1 MKCILKTC
9 RAKKPLKFLIL
20 PIAGIIHRDKHPIIR
35 VLELFGYRFHIPAL
49 LQLLIYDHFPDIVR
63 ILLPALISRVRS
75 AVTHRIMFLYVC
87 SEILCVFLISQIIQ
101 VSHIVRIVHL
111 IIHTNLIHKFITVQ
125 KQITVF
131 SCDLP
136 NPVEQP
142 FTLLIDQEIR
152 CDRHKHRYIL
162 LPGQIQDLP
171 VILLRLSVKRAY
183 LIHLLHIGPHF
194 RNRIKI
200 TSKPLPVIIVT
211 ISLVFQEILPAEFPV
226 SGVVLR
232 IFQKILCPLTL
243 RCADLN
249 RLNLILRPLQPK
261 IVLYDPA
268 ALLIIRIIEQHIT
281 F

>member
-1 MKCILKTC
+1 
-9 RAKKPLKFLIL
+9 
-20 PIAGIIHRDKHPIIR
+20 
-35 VLELFGYRFHIPAL
+35 
-49 LQLLIYDHFPDIVR
+49 
-63 ILLPALISRVRS
+63 
-75 AVTHRIMFLYVC
+75 MFLYVC

-131 SCDLP
+131 PCDLP
-136 NPVEQP
+136 NPVEHL
-142 FTLLIDQEIR
+142 FTFLIDQKIR
-152 CDRHKHRYIL
+152 RDRHKHRYIL
-162 LPGQIQDLP
+162 LSGQIQDLP

-211 ISLVFQEILPAEFPV
+211 ISLVFQEILPAELPV
-226 SGVVLR
+226 SGVILR

-261 IVLYDPA
+261 IVFYDPA

-281 F
+281 FQNDQLRFLGLQRLFQIIVCIPGRLPGTAQYIGCHSIFIPQCPRINIFKRMAAA